1 MAEFL
6 ARVHVGHMY
15 LHAGQAHSRNRI
27 ADGVA
32 VVRVRTGVHDDRIAV
47 LTSRVN
53 TVDQRTLG
61 VGLEY
66 RAFHPQ
72 TFALLYNLRIDGCQR
87 VRTINARFALTGQ
100 VQVRTVDQ

>member
-1 MAEFL
+1 ML
-6 ARVHVGHMY
+6 
-15 LHAGQAHSRNRI
+15 
-27 ADGVA
+27 DT
-32 VVRVRTGVHDDRIAV
+32 TGSNDE
-47 LTSRVN
+47 LPSN
-53 TVDQRTLG
+53 TMRQYRLPVDQRTLG